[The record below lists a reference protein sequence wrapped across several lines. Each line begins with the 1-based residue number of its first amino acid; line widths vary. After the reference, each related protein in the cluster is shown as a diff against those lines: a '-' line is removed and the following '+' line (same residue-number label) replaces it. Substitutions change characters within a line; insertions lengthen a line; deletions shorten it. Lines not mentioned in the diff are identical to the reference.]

1 MNTFEYLFVAF
12 LTLLLLFPIIHINL
26 IIGFDRIIHYYSE
39 KNLLE

>member
-12 LTLLLLFPIIHINL
+12 LTLLLLFPVIHINFILGIDL
-26 IIGFDRIIHYYSE
+26 IINYYSN